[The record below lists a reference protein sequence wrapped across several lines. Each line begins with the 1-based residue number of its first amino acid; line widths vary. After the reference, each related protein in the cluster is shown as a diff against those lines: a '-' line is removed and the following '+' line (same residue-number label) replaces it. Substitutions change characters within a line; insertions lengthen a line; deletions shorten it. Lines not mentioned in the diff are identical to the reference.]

1 MTAKKI
7 WQDSDKLVVVIRE
20 LGKHGNVT
28 QAIKTAKAAR
38 GWVYGRRQ
46 RDRFFRDAF
55 EASRACGIEVLK
67 DEAHRRACKGIEEP
81 VFHQGEICGHVRKY
95 SDALL
100 MFLIKQADPSYREHH
115 KIDHGNADKRPF
127 LFKIMLHP
135 DAVKAT
141 QQTPEPEQGDQHAHR
156 FQMKLYPDAV
166 RVVRAN
172 SNQQRIN
179 DDQE

>member
-55 EASRACGIEVLK
+55 EASRACGIDGRGLENSVTPQ
-67 DEAHRRACKGIEEP
+67 EP
-81 VFHQGEICGHVRKY
+81 R
-95 SDALL
+95 
-100 MFLIKQADPSYREHH
+100 
-115 KIDHGNADKRPF
+115 
-127 LFKIMLHP
+127 
-135 DAVKAT
+135 
-141 QQTPEPEQGDQHAHR
+141 
-156 FQMKLYPDAV
+156 
-166 RVVRAN
+166 VRAAA
-172 SNQQRIN
+172 SGVG
-179 DDQE
+179 E

>member
-100 MFLIKQADPSYREHH
+100 MFLIKQADPSYREHR

-127 LFKIMLHP
+127 LFKMTLHP

-141 QQTPEPEQGDQHAHR
+141 RAK
-156 FQMKLYPDAV
+156 FQPTEDL
-166 RVVRAN
+166 R
-172 SNQQRIN
+172 
-179 DDQE
+179 